1 MTVAFELVNMKK
13 EVIIMT
19 ASASAKAGMYQ
30 TRIDIK
36 EEVREQVTGFLNEI
50 LGSTLDLYS
59 QIKQA
64 HWNVKG
70 KDFYQLHLMFDE
82 FATEIIEYVDLVAER
97 VTSLGATANGTVRQ
111 AANSS
116 FLQEYPHHAVD
127 GKEHV
132 AALADRYAA
141 YGKVVRDGIDQMSE
155 LGDQDTADILTEISR
170 TIDKRLWFIE
180 AHLV

>member
-1 MTVAFELVNMKK
+1 MSNTAGVKTGMFYTRHDLK
-13 EVIIMT
+13 E
-19 ASASAKAGMYQ
+19 
-30 TRIDIK
+30 D
-36 EEVREQVTGFLNEI
+36 VREQIVAFLNEV

-59 QIKQA
+59 QTKQA

-82 FATEIIEYVDLVAER
+82 FATEVEEFTDLVAER
-97 VTSLGATANGTVRQ
+97 ITALGGTANGTVRQ
-111 AANSS
+111 AAGSS
-116 FLQEYPHHAVD
+116 FLKEYPHHAVD

-141 YGKVVRDGIDQMSE
+141 YGKVVRDGIDQMDE
-155 LGDQDTADILTEISR
+155 LGDKDSADMLTEISR

-180 AHLV
+180 SHLI